1 MPFEIL
7 HLAFPGWGLFW
18 TGSLGCSW
26 PQSLQL
32 ARLPDLLE
40 LGTIAYLP
48 STAMSTIRHCAP
60 NARPAAGIG
69 NPKRTGDGRL
79 EERK

>member
-40 LGTIAYLP
+40 LGTIAYFD
-48 STAMSTIRHCAP
+48 SYVYDTALRAQRQTRSWDRQSEM
-60 NARPAAGIG
+60 
-69 NPKRTGDGRL
+69 DW
-79 EERK
+79 